1 MQLRLWLSLSLLAP
15 ASGCSDDPNAW
26 IVVELKLVNGKTAQM
41 AFRNPAVPDITLEEC
56 RKTLKGALP
65 TLMQGV
71 DSVPETIGSS
81 LVSAKCVSSVE
92 DPLKPKK

>member
-1 MQLRLWLSLSLLAP
+1 MRLKLWLILSLVVP
-15 ASGCSDDPNAW
+15 VSGCSDDPSAW

-56 RKTLKGALP
+56 DKTLQRALP
-65 TLMQGV
+65 TLMQGI
-71 DSVPETIGSS
+71 DSMPETKGSR

-92 DPLKPKK
+92 DPLKPNK